1 MTSAHQDTLFY
12 AQKKL
17 YVAGQLALFV
27 ARDCISRQEVAQHVL
42 QVGVPQVM
50 LQLNASCARLE
61 HGQMTGKIAQ
71 RVREENFQLN
81 LDYIFYQAAKIV
93 L

>member
-1 MTSAHQDTLFY
+1 
-12 AQKKL
+12 
-17 YVAGQLALFV
+17 V

-42 QVGVPQVM
+42 QVGLPQLM

-61 HGQMTGKIAQ
+61 HGLHLTGKIAQ

-81 LDYIFYQAAKIV
+81 LDDIFHQAAKIV

>member
-1 MTSAHQDTLFY
+1 MTSAHQDILFY

-61 HGQMTGKIAQ
+61 HGLHLTGKIAQ
-71 RVREENFQLN
+71 RVREENF
-81 LDYIFYQAAKIV
+81 
-93 L
+93 